1 MSVVKGP
8 RVVLPLEGLVPRV
21 RLHRRQGTGRACGRT
36 FRTVTYRV
44 IQWATGTVG
53 IHAVPAIV
61 AHPQLELAGL
71 WVHSDSK
78 AGRDAGELCGGPPA
92 GVLAT
97 QDADAL
103 LDLDADCICYTANS
117 DLRPDG
123 VIDDIARM
131 LAGGKNVV
139 NTSYVPLLYPT
150 AAGEGVHEKL
160 QAACLEGGTSFY
172 TSGIDPGFGNAGL
185 AIHALALCKEVR
197 KVRMMEIVN
206 YDTWDN
212 PFTMFQIMGFGKQD
226 PSQSLLLSPGLHL
239 AGVGTGAAPG
249 GVGHRPAARRV
260 QETHEILRADED
272 FEIASGTVEKG
283 TISGMRFEIIG
294 MVGGEER
301 IVVEHVTRLRDDDAP
316 EWPQG
321 SGYRIL
327 IEGEPH
333 LKIELE
339 LDSDL
344 GDHNHAGCLAT
355 AMHVVNAIPHVV
367 AGRARRPHDA
377 RPPRL
382 QRHHLTTSVAASVS
396 MRT

>member
-1 MSVVKGP
+1 M
-8 RVVLPLEGLVPRV
+8 
-21 RLHRRQGTGRACGRT
+21 
-36 FRTVTYRV
+36 TYRV

-78 AGRDAGELCGGPPA
+78 AGKDAGELCGGPPV

-97 QDADAL
+97 QDAEAL
-103 LDLDADCICYTANS
+103 LDLDVDCICYTANS

-123 VIDDIARM
+123 VIDDITRM
-131 LAGGKNVV
+131 LAAGKNVV
-139 NTSYVPLLYPT
+139 NTSYVPLLFPK
-150 AAGEGVHEKL
+150 AAGDGVYDKL

-197 KVRMMEIVN
+197 KVRMLEIVN
-206 YDTWDN
+206 YATWDN

-226 PSQSLLLSPGLHL
+226 PSQSLLLSPGSTALAWGPVLHL
-239 AGVGTGAAPG
+239 VASAIGLQLDSVE
-249 GVGHRPAARRV
+249 
-260 QETHEILRADED
+260 ETHEILRADED
-272 FEIASGTVEKG
+272 ITIASGTVEAG

-294 MVGGEER
+294 LVDGEER
-301 IVVEHVTRLRDDDAP
+301 IVVEHVTRLRDEDAP
-316 EWPQG
+316 DCPQG

-327 IEGEPH
+327 VEGEPH
-333 LKIELE
+333 LKIELG
-339 LDSDL
+339 LSSDL

-355 AMHVVNAIPHVV
+355 AMHVVNAIPAVV
-367 AGRARRPHDA
+367 AADPGVLTMLDLPVYSARA
-377 RPPRL
+377 
-382 QRHHLTTSVAASVS
+382 
-396 MRT
+396 

>member
-1 MSVVKGP
+1 MTSS
-8 RVVLPLEGLVPRV
+8 
-21 RLHRRQGTGRACGRT
+21 TI
-36 FRTVTYRV
+36 RV

-53 IHAVPAIV
+53 VHAVPAIV

-78 AGRDAGELCGGPPA
+78 AGKDAGEVCGGPPV

-97 QDADAL
+97 QDVDAL
-103 LDLDADCICYTANS
+103 LDLEAECICYTANS

-123 VIDDIARM
+123 VIDDICRM
-131 LAGGKNVV
+131 LATGKNVV
-139 NTSYVPLLYPT
+139 NTSYVPLLYPP
-150 AAGEGVHEKL
+150 AAGEGVAEKIH
-160 QAACLEGGTSFY
+160 AACLEGGSSFY

-226 PSQSLLLSPGLHL
+226 PSQSLLLSPGSTALAWGPVLHL
-239 AGVGTGAAPG
+239 VASAIGLQLDD
-249 GVGHRPAARRV
+249 V
-260 QETHEILRADED
+260 QETHEIIRADED
-272 FEIASGTVEKG
+272 FEIASGRIEKG

-294 MVGGEER
+294 LAGGEER
-301 IVVEHVTRLRDDDAP
+301 LVVEHVTRLRDHDAP
-316 EWPQG
+316 DWPQG
-321 SGYRIL
+321 RGYRVR

-333 LKIELE
+333 LQLELE
-339 LDSDL
+339 LDSDF

-355 AMHVVNAIPHVV
+355 AMHVVNAIPGVV
-367 AGRARRPHDA
+367 AADPGI
-377 RPPRL
+377 
-382 QRHHLTTSVAASVS
+382 LTLLDLPVYSATTA
-396 MRT
+396 